1 MKLIRNAHLK
11 NALLTMLGGTL
22 AIALAAALYAPVLC
36 LPALAAGLFCTA
48 VFLVSAKKR
57 YAAIEQMS
65 FDIDRIL
72 HGTEQALISQCEEGE
87 LSILRSQ
94 VQKMTLRLSEQA
106 QALREDKIRMSDA
119 LADISHQLR
128 TPLTAMNITVAMLS
142 EPELKPQ
149 QRAELLRELKRSL
162 ARIDWLIEAL
172 LKMSRLDAGAVQFR
186 SDPVAVRELVSRA
199 SAALLIPM
207 ELRQQEL
214 SVEVGDEQ
222 FCGDLMWSAEAL
234 GNILKNCMEHTPAG
248 GRVSVTAR
256 QTPIFTEICV
266 SDTGPG
272 FAKSELPHLFERFYR
287 GANASTESVGIGLSL
302 SRMIITAQNGTIAAA
317 NGANG
322 GALFTLRFF
331 NANEP
336 SV

>member
-11 NALLTMLGGTL
+11 NALLAMLGGTL

-48 VFLVSAKKR
+48 VFLVSAKRR
-57 YAAIEQMS
+57 YAAIEEMS

-72 HGTEQALISQCEEGE
+72 HGTQQALISQCEEGE

-106 QALREDKIRMSDA
+106 QALREDKLRMSDA

-186 SDPVAVRELVSRA
+186 SEPVAVRELVSRA

-214 SVEVGDEQ
+214 SIEVGDEQ
-222 FCGDLMWSAEAL
+222 FSGDLMWSAEAL

-272 FAKSELPHLFERFYR
+272 FAKDELPHLFERFYR

-322 GALFTLRFF
+322 GALFTIRFF
-331 NANEP
+331 KANEHLA
-336 SV
+336 